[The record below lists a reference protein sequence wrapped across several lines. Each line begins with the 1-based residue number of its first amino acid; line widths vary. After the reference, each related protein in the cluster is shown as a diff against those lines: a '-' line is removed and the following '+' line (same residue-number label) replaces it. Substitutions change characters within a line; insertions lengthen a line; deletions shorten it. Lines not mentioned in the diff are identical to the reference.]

1 MTLSSKRQESYRRA
15 LAMNNEG
22 IRLLA
27 QNNAP
32 EACRLLEHSQK
43 LMSQAFGGGSSSSS
57 SNTSAT
63 EEMADNRSTLFS
75 AEAKD
80 NESGHSS
87 SPTTLFPCHVLE
99 LSPSSLTPVALQ
111 QAISSSSSSWVALR
125 FPEFG
130 HDEHVTASVV
140 LHTVC
145 LYANQ
150 GLAYYMAKNN
160 HSNAQSCWANA
171 LEMLEDLLE
180 EESYWHIE
188 GDDRLALRF
197 VAAVVKHHSS
207 RLRAAA
213 DDRTTTT
220 RTEDNDDLSTN
231 NHEWS
236 ESFHEPWNE
245 QHAVIAMPQPKNHD
259 RHCDSPED
267 LVESSS
273 HDRVLAA
280 AAA

>member
-1 MTLSSKRQESYRRA
+1 MIVL
-15 LAMNNEG
+15 
-22 IRLLA
+22 
-27 QNNAP
+27 
-32 EACRLLEHSQK
+32 
-43 LMSQAFGGGSSSSS
+43 
-57 SNTSAT
+57 
-63 EEMADNRSTLFS
+63 
-75 AEAKD
+75 
-80 NESGHSS
+80 
-87 SPTTLFPCHVLE
+87 CHIIG
-99 LSPSSLTPVALQ
+99 Q
-111 QAISSSSSSWVALR
+111 
-125 FPEFG
+125 
-130 HDEHVTASVV
+130 ASVV

-150 GLAYYMAKNN
+150 GLAYYIMANN
-160 HSNAQSCWANA
+160 HHSNAQSCWANA

>member
-1 MTLSSKRQESYRRA
+1 
-15 LAMNNEG
+15 MNNEG

-32 EACRLLEHSQK
+32 EACRLLEQSQK
-43 LMSQAFGGGSSSSS
+43 LMGQAFGGDSSS
-57 SNTSAT
+57 TAT
-63 EEMADNRSTLFS
+63 EEMADSRSTLLS
-75 AEAKD
+75 AETKD
-80 NESGHSS
+80 NETGHSS

-111 QAISSSSSSWVALR
+111 QAISSSSSWTALR

-213 DDRTTTT
+213 EDDSTTTTT

-231 NHEWS
+231 HDEWS
-236 ESFHEPWNE
+236 ESFHELWNE